1 MKVINLFGGPGTG
14 KSTTAAGLFYLLKI
28 NSHESELAL
37 EYAKYLVWSK
47 RINMLEDQ
55 NYVFAKQTHRL
66 AILKDQ
72 VEYAVTDCPLLL
84 ASIYGSHLSPAF
96 QSYVLETFETYDN
109 INIYMNR
116 VKEFKPN
123 GRTQNTAEEADEI
136 SVQVKELLQD
146 LEIPFVEIDA
156 NHNAPWKIYEAV
168 IGKEA
173 RIGYNG

>member
-47 RINMLEDQ
+47 RINMLDDQ

-66 AILKDQ
+66 DILQGQ
-72 VEYAVTDCPLLL
+72 VDYAVTDCPLLL
-84 ASIYGSHLSPAF
+84 ASIYGSHLSTAF
-96 QSYVLETFETYDN
+96 QDYVLETFDSYDN
-109 INIYMNR
+109 ENIFLNR

-123 GRTQNTAEEADEI
+123 GRTQGTAAEADEI
-136 SVQVKELLQD
+136 STRVKELLLD
-146 LEIPFVEIDA
+146 LEIPFTEINA
-156 NHNAPWKIYEAV
+156 THRAPWEIYRTV
-168 IGKEA
+168 MGKDV